1 MSAIWIVLPLAILF
15 AAIAVGAFIWTVKS
29 GQLDDLDT
37 PAVRPLVDD
46 ADEHSPADR
55 PAAGADSAPGK

>member
-1 MSAIWIVLPLAILF
+1 MSAIWLVLPLALLF

-37 PAVRPLVDD
+37 PSIRPLVDD
-46 ADEHSPADR
+46 ADER
-55 PAAGADSAPGK
+55 TAGTTARRDTEQPG